1 VLIMKKTY
9 LIPLVLVV
17 LGLLVPVVYAAT
29 RNDHGSEILSSAS
42 VEPAVE
48 EEKTQDEVQKNQ
60 RQDLEEQDADTVDGK
75 KEQSESAGTAV
86 SNKESSSSQDKQKSQ
101 SAGQP
106 SSSSQGNQKGTSSG
120 DTTSPA
126 KKDDGPA
133 PGYVRV
139 TVTIVGKNGNIMY
152 NSAKVDV
159 KENGSVLDALYASGV
174 SCKVTSD
181 GYVEE
186 ISGLAE
192 KSTGEGWMYSVN
204 GGAPPGV
211 GAGSYTVSS
220 GDRIIWYYGSFM
232 DPPPKL

>member
-1 VLIMKKTY
+1 M
-9 LIPLVLVV
+9 LVV

-75 KEQSESAGTAV
+75 R
-86 SNKESSSSQDKQKSQ
+86 SSQSLREQRCPIRKVRVVRINRKANLQGSQ
-101 SAGQP
+101 AV
-106 SSSSQGNQKGTSSG
+106 
-120 DTTSPA
+120 PA
-126 KKDDGPA
+126 REIRRVLLQVIPLLQRKKTMDQRLVMFG
-133 PGYVRV
+133 V